1 MIFREAQLAD
11 IPGMQRVRNSVL
23 ENKLSNPALISYED
37 YENFISVRGNGW
49 ICEEEGII
57 IGFSVADLTQN
68 NVWAL
73 FVSPGAEGRGIGRE
87 LLRLLLQWYFIET
100 RTNIWLSTAP
110 QTRAEQFYRKA
121 GWKEVGMQGNEIKF
135 EMTFKQWDLLRL
147 P

>member
-1 MIFREAQLAD
+1 MAD